1 MNNYQLSVKKYSV
14 YKDSGVEWLG
24 DVPEHWELRRLKDIS
39 QITRGA
45 ILRPV
50 DDPSYFDKNGEW
62 YYLNISDVTKCD
74 KFLYTAKLKL
84 SELGS
89 RKSARVLPNNIILT
103 ASATIGK
110 PTINKVKVCVHDGFI
125 PFKQIQCNIIY
136 LYYFLL
142 NSSIYNALGKS
153 NTQKN
158 IYLDEVKTVNIAVPS
173 QAEQE
178 SIATYLDTKT
188 AQCDRKIDLLTQ
200 KATQYGNLKHSLINE
215 TVTRGLD
222 KSVPMKDSGVEW
234 IGDVPEHWEHR
245 RIKDFTDSSTV
256 VKVPSYLN
264 DDDLIEFIPMTNVD
278 EKLGRIKEFNL
289 VPLKEV
295 SSGYTK
301 FKNGDVIFAKITPC
315 MENGN
320 AALVSELRH
329 NIGFGSTEFMVF
341 RPLRKLTAKYL
352 HYFLHSDL
360 FRKNAEPFMKGTAG
374 QKRITSLYMTTHYL
388 ACPPLSE
395 QKAIA
400 DYLDKK
406 TAQIDQIIQ
415 TINTQIEKLKELRK
429 TLINDVVTGKI
440 RV

>member
-1 MNNYQLSVKKYSV
+1 MNNYQLTINNYPL

-50 DDPSYFDKNGEW
+50 DNPSYFDENGEW

-173 QAEQE
+173 QAEQKA
-178 SIATYLDTKT
+178 IADYLDTKT
-188 AQCDRKIDLLTQ
+188 AQIDRKIDLLSQ
-200 KATQYGNLKHSLINE
+200 KAKLYSNLKQSLINE
-215 TVTRGLD
+215 TVTRGLN
-222 KSVPMKDSGVEW
+222 KSLPMKDSGVEW
-234 IGDVPEHWEHR
+234 IGKVPEHWKLKR
-245 RIKDFTDSSTV
+245 LKDIGISIIGITYVPEDALGDKASGLLVLRSSNIQNGQLSLSDTVYVNKKINPRQIVRKGDILICSRNGSRALIGKNICIDERTEGQTFGAFMTVYRSKYFRFISKFFNSNVFESQSGLFGSSTINQLTV
-256 VKVPSYLN
+256 NTLN
-264 DDDLIEFIPMTNVD
+264 NFLLI
-278 EKLGRIKEFNL
+278 L
-289 VPLKEV
+289 
-295 SSGYTK
+295 
-301 FKNGDVIFAKITPC
+301 
-315 MENGN
+315 
-320 AALVSELRH
+320 
-329 NIGFGSTEFMVF
+329 
-341 RPLRKLTAKYL
+341 
-352 HYFLHSDL
+352 
-360 FRKNAEPFMKGTAG
+360 
-374 QKRITSLYMTTHYL
+374 
-388 ACPPLSE
+388 PPPDE

-400 DYLDKK
+400 DYLDTK

-415 TINTQIEKLKELRK
+415 TINAQIEKLKELRK

-440 RV
+440 KVIE